1 MLREFIQR
9 LLHGHR
15 EILRQKRN
23 APPMAL
29 MSGGARRQ
37 PIALVSV
44 SANNRTPIIAA
55 LEATGV
61 NVQATS
67 MAENL
72 GALPRPDLVVCEFDD
87 ESRTSRILEM
97 LRRTAY
103 RGWLQPVGNQASL
116 PPRLPDG
123 IRTLPA
129 LSAPIPADVIR
140 NVVEIAG
147 LARTPHGEPSIRLSV
162 AFRNNWLEFLYQP
175 QVDLRR
181 RILSGIEVIA
191 HVRHPTA
198 GLLAPASFLPQ
209 ADHVELRRL
218 GIASIRA
225 ALSGWEPFR
234 RLGFN
239 VRFSVGTPLA
249 VLDRP
254 ALVDL
259 LRAWRPER
267 EDWPGLML
275 EMKARDVMAV
285 LPEVRAFARQVRGN
299 NIHLSLDSVRP
310 EDLLDPAFGTL
321 PFMEIKLWRTRLLR
335 AREKPAMAE
344 TCKGLVAF
352 AHARGA
358 IALVAGLERMSELDW
373 ALQLGF
379 DVGQGSLVGPAMTK
393 AGLMALMQRRAT
405 ARDQHQPGAASA
417 SLAGAA

>member
-1 MLREFIQR
+1 MSS
-9 LLHGHR
+9 
-15 EILRQKRN
+15 
-23 APPMAL
+23 

-37 PIALVSV
+37 PVALVSV
-44 SANNRTPIIAA
+44 NPNNRTPIIAA

-61 NVQATS
+61 NVEATS
-67 MAENL
+67 TAENL

-87 ESRTSRILEM
+87 EARTSRILDM
-97 LRRTAY
+97 LRRTTY
-103 RGWLQPVGNQASL
+103 RGWLQPVGNQATL

-123 IRTLPA
+123 VRTLPA
-129 LSAPIPADVIR
+129 LSTPIAADVIR

-147 LARTPHGEPSIRLSV
+147 MARTPHGEPSVRLSV
-162 AFRNNWLEFLYQP
+162 AFRNDWLEFLYQP

-181 RILSGIEVIA
+181 RILTGIEVIA
-191 HVRHPTA
+191 HIRHPTA
-198 GLLAPASFLPQ
+198 GLLTPASFLPQ
-209 ADHVELRRL
+209 ANHVELRRL

-259 LRAWRPER
+259 LRAWRPACD
-267 EDWPGLML
+267 DWPGLLL
-275 EMKARDVMAV
+275 EMKARDVMAA

-299 NIHLSLDSVRP
+299 NIHLSLDSVSP
-310 EDLLDPAFGTL
+310 EDLLAPAFGTL
-321 PFMEIKLWRTRLLR
+321 PFMGIKLWRTRLLR

-344 TCKGLVAF
+344 ACRGLVAF
-352 AHARGA
+352 AHARSA
-358 IALVAGLERMSELDW
+358 IALVAGLERVSELDW

-379 DVGQGSLVGPAMTK
+379 DAGQGSLVGPAMTR
-393 AGLMALMQRRAT
+393 AGLMTLMQKRAT
-405 ARDQHQPGAASA
+405 RGQQQAGPASA
-417 SLAGAA
+417 CLAGAA